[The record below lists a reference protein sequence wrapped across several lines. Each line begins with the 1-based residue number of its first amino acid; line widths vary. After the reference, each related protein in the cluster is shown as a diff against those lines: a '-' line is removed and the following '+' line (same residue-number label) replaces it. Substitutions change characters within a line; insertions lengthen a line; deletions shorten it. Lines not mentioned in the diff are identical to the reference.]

1 MSMTRNRKPGSGPS
15 LGRHASSG
23 RPVATRSSRPG
34 SASSSSSGPS
44 SKSGPRRGGAA
55 AHSDRSGAAGRA
67 GGSRT
72 QRSRDDREQAAP
84 APRPEV
90 LVAPVLNTRQRCQLR
105 GIGHHL
111 SPLVIVGKE
120 GITDGLLEAVA
131 AAILQH
137 ELIKVRLAESVEGD
151 RAELAAELAL
161 RTKSALVQVLGRTLL
176 LYRPR
181 PRTDPRPMLSLL

>member
-1 MSMTRNRKPGSGPS
+1 M
-15 LGRHASSG
+15 
-23 RPVATRSSRPG
+23 
-34 SASSSSSGPS
+34 
-44 SKSGPRRGGAA
+44 
-55 AHSDRSGAAGRA
+55 
-67 GGSRT
+67 
-72 QRSRDDREQAAP
+72 
-84 APRPEV
+84 
-90 LVAPVLNTRQRCQLR
+90 APVLNTRQRCQLR

-120 GITDGLLEAVA
+120 GITDGLLEAVV